1 MTAHDK
7 ALLDALGRI
16 DTPTICNALEELVSP
31 RQLIRFTTRP
41 FVHNDNPDAIFVG
54 CARTA
59 MIRAESPAA
68 MSPAERNLLRVTYYE
83 HVATAEPG
91 PNVSVIQD
99 LDSTPGTGA
108 FWGEV
113 QTTVHKG
120 LGVVGCV
127 TNGSIR
133 DISMMAKGFP
143 IIAGMIN
150 PSHAFV
156 HVVAV
161 GTTVSIHGMTVH
173 DGELIHADRHGAVVI
188 PHEVAAKVPGAVD
201 LGARREKVI
210 LDAAKAPG
218 FGIAQLRE
226 ALAKMAEIH

>member
-1 MTAHDK
+1 MTTHDK
-7 ALLDALGRI
+7 ALLAALARI

-54 CARTA
+54 YARTA
-59 MIRAESPAA
+59 MIRAEK
-68 MSPAERNLLRVTYYE
+68 
-83 HVATAEPG
+83 PG
-91 PNVSVIQD
+91 PNVAVIQD

-120 LGVVGCV
+120 LGVAGCV

-133 DISMMAKGFP
+133 DLSMMAKGLP
-143 IIAGMIN
+143 IIAGMLN

-173 DGELIHADRHGAVVI
+173 DGELIHADRHGAAVI
-188 PHEVAAKVPGAVD
+188 PHEVAAKVPAAVD

-218 FGIAQLRE
+218 FGIATLRE
-226 ALAKMAEIH
+226 ALKKMAEIH